1 MYYPFFFDPTFILLI
16 PALILAIWAQSKV
29 HGTFQRYST
38 VYARR
43 GLRAVDAAK
52 AILDRFGLHDVA
64 IERIAGN
71 LTDHYDPKQKVLR
84 LSQSVYDSPSIAAI
98 GVAAHE
104 VGHAIQD
111 ASSYAPLKIRNAIVP
126 VASLGSGLAF
136 PLFFIG
142 LLFRSPLLMDVGI
155 LFFLGVLVFHL
166 VTLPVEF
173 DASNRALRLLSDS
186 GVLMTDEV
194 GAARS
199 VLSAAALTYVAAT
212 VMAAA
217 QLMRLLVFRGMVGG
231 RDN

>member
-16 PALILAIWAQSKV
+16 PALILAIWAQTKV

-43 GLRAVDAAK
+43 GFRAVDAAK

-64 IERIAGN
+64 IEQIPGN

-186 GVLMTDEV
+186 GVLMTDEM

-231 RDN
+231 RDK

>member
-16 PALILAIWAQSKV
+16 PALILAIWAQTKV

-52 AILDRFGLHDVA
+52 AILDRFGLRDVA
-64 IERIAGN
+64 IERIPGN

-104 VGHAIQD
+104 VGHAVQD

-186 GVLMTDEV
+186 GVLMADEV

-231 RDN
+231 RDK